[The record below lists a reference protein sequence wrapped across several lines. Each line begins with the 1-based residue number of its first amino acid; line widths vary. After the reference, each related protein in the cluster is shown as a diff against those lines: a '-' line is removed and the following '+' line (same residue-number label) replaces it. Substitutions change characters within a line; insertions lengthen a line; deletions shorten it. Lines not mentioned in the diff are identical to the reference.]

1 MLGDYGVLVK
11 AASSATRGEWSEV
24 GCGGGVVEVSLN
36 IRQRLNIFVFTAIA
50 TNLYMVFGSLYQ
62 LLL

>member
-1 MLGDYGVLVK
+1 MLVK
-11 AASSATRGEWSEV
+11 AASSATRGKWSEV
-24 GCGGGVVEVSLN
+24 GCGRVVEVLLN
-36 IRQRLNIFVFTAIA
+36 IRQRMNIFVFTAIA